1 MKPVCKGGL
10 GMAEVLDYVGI
21 PWTTWEAQGQ
31 MSITDFPEVLP

>member
-1 MKPVCKGGL
+1 
-10 GMAEVLDYVGI
+10 MAEVLDYVGI